1 MWFNR
6 QKKNSEYFQR
16 HKEYLAIAI
25 PFMLAT
31 VTQPLLGAMDTAII
45 GRLEEASYIA
55 GVAIGSTIFSTIYW
69 LFGFLRVSTSAFSA
83 QALGQQKEKDRY
95 TAYFRPFFIA
105 LLISGIF
112 IVFQGLIKQ
121 AAITI
126 YNPEPDVI
134 MQANTYFDI
143 LIWGA
148 PFVLLG
154 YVNIGWMMG
163 KRLARETLI
172 LQISMNV
179 LNILLDILFVLV
191 LDFGVAGVAYGTL
204 IAQIYGFVAGIYLI
218 AMKLELGKCLQ
229 YKKDILDVASLKKIM
244 SVNLDLII
252 RTICLLVMTN
262 MFVAKGTEFGTLTL
276 AANAILFQIQYM
288 ISYMFDGLAN
298 ASSVFAG
305 KAMGEKNAKEFKEI
319 FSISNVYTG
328 LLSVLLAAMMFIFGE
343 PILTLFTTIDNVVM
357 TSQEYVVWL
366 VVFPFVVGVGL
377 VYYGIF
383 TGCTY
388 TAPVRNSMLISLF
401 IFVGAYY
408 YLTPLYGN
416 HGLWLAFILFSLG
429 RSVFLY
435 LYTGKLLRKVFA
447 ESSQ

>member
-6 QKKNSEYFQR
+6 DKLKSEYFFR

-83 QALGQQKEKDRY
+83 QSLGKQKENDSY
-95 TAYFRPFFIA
+95 NAYFRPLFIA
-105 LLISGIF
+105 LLISCIF
-112 IVFQGLIKQ
+112 IVLQVFIKN

-126 YNPEPDVI
+126 YSPETDVI
-134 MQANTYFDI
+134 THATTYFDI

-154 YVNIGWMMG
+154 YVNIGWLMG
-163 KRLARETLI
+163 RRYARETLI

-179 LNILLDILFVLV
+179 LNILLDSLFVLV
-191 LDFGVAGVAYGTL
+191 FDFGVAGVAYGTL
-204 IAQIYGFVAGIYLI
+204 ISQIVGFIAGTYIIAQ
-218 AMKLELGKCLQ
+218 KLEL
-229 YKKDILDVASLKKIM
+229 KKFVQFKKEVFDIASFKEIM
-244 SVNLDLII
+244 NVNSDLII
-252 RTICLLVMTN
+252 RTICLLIMTN
-262 MFVAKGTEFGTLTL
+262 MFVAKGTEFGTMTL
-276 AANAILFQIQYM
+276 AANAVLFQIQYI
-288 ISYMFDGLAN
+288 ISYMFDGIAN

-305 KAMGEKNAKEFKEI
+305 KAVGEKNAKEFKEI
-319 FSISNVYTG
+319 FSISNIYTW
-328 LLSVLLAAMMFIFGE
+328 LLIVILAAIMLFLGD
-343 PILTLFTTIDNVVM
+343 PILALFTTIEDVLIA
-357 TSQEYVVWL
+357 SQEYVIWL
-366 VVFPFVVGVGL
+366 IVFPFVVGIGL

-388 TAPVRNSMLISLF
+388 TAPVRDSMLISLF

-416 HGLWLAFILFSLG
+416 HGLWFAFILFSLG

-435 LYTGKLLRKVFA
+435 MYTGKLLRKVLA
-447 ESSQ
+447 QGSQ

>member
-6 QKKNSEYFQR
+6 REYFLR
-16 HKEYLAIAI
+16 HKEFLAIAI

-83 QALGQQKEKDRY
+83 QSLGRHEEKDPY

-105 LLISGIF
+105 LLISGVF
-112 IVFQGLIKQ
+112 IVLQEFIQQ
-121 AAITI
+121 AAIMI
-126 YNPEPDVI
+126 YNPESEVI
-134 MQANTYFDI
+134 LQANTYFDI

-154 YVNIGWMMG
+154 YVNIGWLMG
-163 KRLARETLI
+163 RKLARETLI

-191 LDFGVAGVAYGTL
+191 WDFGVAGVAYGTL
-204 IAQIYGFVAGIYLI
+204 IAQIYGFVAGMYLV
-218 AMKLELGKCLQ
+218 AKKLELAKCLHFRQ
-229 YKKDILDVASLKKIM
+229 DIFDVASLKKIM

-276 AANAILFQIQYM
+276 AANAILFQIQYL
-288 ISYMFDGLAN
+288 ISYMFDGIAN

-305 KAMGEKNAKEFKEI
+305 EAIGEKNAKELKEV
-319 FSISNVYTG
+319 FSISNVYTA
-328 LLSVLLAAMMFIFGE
+328 LLSVLLAAIMLVFGD
-343 PILTLFTTIDNVVM
+343 PILSLFTTIESVVV
-357 TSQEYVVWL
+357 TSQEYVIWL

-388 TAPVRNSMLISLF
+388 TAPVRDSMVLSLF
-401 IFVGAYY
+401 VFIVAFYY
-408 YLTPLYGN
+408 VTPLYGN
-416 HGLWLAFILFSLG
+416 HGLWLAFILFSFG

-435 LYTGKLLRKVFA
+435 FFTGKLMRNVLK
-447 ESSQ
+447 ESSE

>member
-1 MWFNR
+1 MWFK
-6 QKKNSEYFQR
+6 QGKMKSELFLR

-31 VTQPLLGAMDTAII
+31 ITQPLLGAMDTAII

-83 QALGQQKEKDRY
+83 QSLGKQKEKDQY
-95 TAYFRPFFIA
+95 TAYFRPFFMA

-112 IVFQGLIKQ
+112 IVLQGLIKQ

-126 YNPEPDVI
+126 YNPEPAVI
-134 MQANTYFDI
+134 LQANTYFDI

-154 YVNIGWMMG
+154 YVNIGWLMG
-163 KRLARETLI
+163 RKYARETLI

-179 LNILLDILFVLV
+179 LNILLDVLFVLV
-191 LDFGVAGVAYGTL
+191 WDFGVAGVAYGTI
-204 IAQIYGFVAGIYLI
+204 IAQIFGFVVGTYII
-218 AMKLELGKCLQ
+218 GRKLELKKFIP
-229 YKKDILDVASLKKIM
+229 YKKEIFDLASFKKMM
-244 SVNLDLII
+244 SVNVDLII

-262 MFVAKGTEFGTLTL
+262 MFVAKGTEFGTVTL
-276 AANAILFQIQYM
+276 AANAVLFQIQYI
-288 ISYMFDGLAN
+288 ISYMFDGIAN

-305 KAMGEKNAKEFKEI
+305 KAMGEKNAKEFKKI

-328 LLSVLLAAMMFIFGE
+328 LLSVVLAAIMLFFGE
-343 PILTLFTTIDNVVM
+343 PILALFTTIEEVVII
-357 TSQEYVVWL
+357 SQEYVVWL

-388 TAPVRNSMLISLF
+388 TAPVRDSMLMSLF

-408 YLTPLYGN
+408 LLIPLYAN
-416 HGLWLAFILFSLG
+416 HGLWFTFILFSLG

-435 LYTGKLLRKVFA
+435 MYTGKLLRKVFA
-447 ESSQ
+447 LGSQ